1 MLRRANQTE
10 TDRKKKISL
19 PAALFNRSPLK
30 NTENSSMISNT
41 SFTNEPSC

>member
-1 MLRRANQTE
+1 MLKRKTQAETE
-10 TDRKKKISL
+10 RKKKISL

-41 SFTNEPSC
+41 SFTNEPAC